1 MPVNAWNYQTLDA
14 RAWRGEGWSGD
25 FFANHYG
32 TRLKRVFD
40 AHGTEL
46 DGLACDYGG
55 EGMLFLQF
63 AAPRYASHAARLNT
77 GLPVCQT
84 KTAIFNGAQDHLL
97 DYCSRLGGEMVG
109 NS

>member
-1 MPVNAWNYQTLDA
+1 MLMA
-14 RAWRGEGWSGD
+14 S
-25 FFANHYG
+25 
-32 TRLKRVFD
+32 RLKRWIEQPGTGRPRSVLDRGSGGKD
-40 AHGTEL
+40 APGPL
-46 DGLACDYGG
+46 SP
-55 EGMLFLQF
+55 